1 MCKASQFT
9 PVVQLAMPY
18 HIIAKHYHLHL
29 QTLSPSLAV
38 GHGRSGGDRM
48 HVTTFDTYVQDV
60 IAHVKD
66 VKAENEGVPV
76 YLMGHSMVDNISHYH
91 SIYLQ

>member
-1 MCKASQFT
+1 
-9 PVVQLAMPY
+9 
-18 HIIAKHYHLHL
+18 
-29 QTLSPSLAV
+29 
-38 GHGRSGGDRM
+38 M